1 MKILKINAKE
11 GTVTEIKAPMQ
22 DENCIDTDFMCDQ
35 IGCTMF
41 TTVRLP
47 NGDYL
52 FVDDEGLL
60 RSGMQP
66 AFQMQSYPQPLVG
79 NGLVIGGTPSGGS
92 CEPKSSVKDIE
103 DSIAFGWV
111 PLEPAQEV
119 KNN

>member
-11 GTVTEIKAPMQ
+11 GTVTELEAPMQ
-22 DENCIDTDFMCDQ
+22 DEECIDTDFMCDQ

-66 AFQMQSYPQPLVG
+66 AFQMESYPQALVG